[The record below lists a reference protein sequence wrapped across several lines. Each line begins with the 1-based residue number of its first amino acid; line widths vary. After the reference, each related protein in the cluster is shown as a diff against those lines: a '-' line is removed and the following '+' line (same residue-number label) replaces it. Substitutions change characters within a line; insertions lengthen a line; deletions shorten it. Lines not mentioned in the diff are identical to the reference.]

1 MAQTPTASLDETFDA
16 LTHSH
21 RRYVLYY
28 LRTHSGAA
36 TIDTLSAM
44 LANELEGPS
53 ATPGTDTTEHI
64 EVDLHHTHLPK
75 LVDAGLITFARDRQS
90 IGRVAK
96 WSRLCRWS
104 TSIER
109 SQLIA
114 VLVERWNSSSR
125 NAW

>member
-90 IGRVAK
+90 IGGCKAVSPK
-96 WSRLCRWS
+96 
-104 TSIER
+104 SIES
-109 SQLIA
+109 SQLIDSR
-114 VLVERWNSSSR
+114 VERVASGGKTE
-125 NAW
+125 

>member
-44 LANELEGPS
+44 LANETRRS
-53 ATPGTDTTEHI
+53 IRDAWYRHDR
-64 EVDLHHTHLPK
+64 TH
-75 LVDAGLITFARDRQS
+75 
-90 IGRVAK
+90 
-96 WSRLCRWS
+96 
-104 TSIER
+104 
-109 SQLIA
+109 
-114 VLVERWNSSSR
+114 
-125 NAW
+125 